1 MRAQRIIAL
10 PRLTLAPFSKAHVGS
25 QAPGNRWI
33 QLLLGLICMLVIS
46 SPQYVWALFTQPLTA
61 GLGATLPKLQITF
74 SILIVVQTFL
84 SPWQGVLVD
93 RFGPRVLLSIGVLI
107 TGLSWM
113 LAARSSSLTVLYLTY
128 GLLGGIG
135 TGIVYVGVIGHMV
148 QWFPDKRGLATG
160 LVAAGYGI
168 GALLT
173 TFPIAAVLRESTYQ
187 DALTRFGLLFAIVG
201 LVAAQGLRRP
211 DTAWQ
216 RAAAAAQRARA
227 VGGAAAGPP
236 FDFTPAE
243 MLGTRIFWL
252 MFAMMT
258 MMSTTGLM
266 VISQMGAFTRDF
278 GMASVLVFGLPL
290 LPLALSLD
298 RITNGATRPL
308 FGWISDR
315 FGREN
320 TMLVAF
326 ALEGTAM
333 TLWLLTR
340 ANPVLF
346 VLLSG
351 VVFFGWG
358 EIFSLFPSTLTDTF
372 GTKHATANYGCLYIA
387 QGVGSV
393 LGGPMAALLHEST
406 GSWFPVFA
414 VIITMDFTTA
424 VLAIAVL
431 KPMRRQ
437 WLEKTHRDRL
447 DVSAAEGDADRASHK
462 LLASSALRL
471 APSSAAEVGQSKAA
485 TALPAAGKTSALW
498 RRR

>member
-1 MRAQRIIAL
+1 MI
-10 PRLTLAPFSKAHVGS
+10 
-25 QAPGNRWI
+25 
-33 QLLLGLICMLVIS
+33 VIS

-61 GLGATLPKLQITF
+61 ELRSTLPELQITF

-93 RFGPRVLLSIGVLI
+93 RFGPRLLLSFGVLI
-107 TGLSWM
+107 TGLSWI
-113 LAARSSSLTVLYLTY
+113 LAAQVSSLTMLYLTY

-135 TGIVYVGVIGHMV
+135 TGVVYVGVIGHMV

-187 DALTRFGLLFAIVG
+187 VALTRFGLVFAVVG

-211 DTAWQ
+211 DAAWQ
-216 RAAAAAQRARA
+216 MAWNQRRRATGLATGHAAIDLT
-227 VGGAAAGPP
+227 P
-236 FDFTPAE
+236 FE

-266 VISQMGAFTRDF
+266 VTSQMGAFTRDF
-278 GMASVLVFGLPL
+278 GMGSVLVFGLPV

-308 FGWISDR
+308 FGWVSDR
-315 FGREN
+315 IGREN
-320 TMLVAF
+320 TMLIAF

-333 TLWLLTR
+333 TLWLLSR
-340 ANPVLF
+340 GNPVLF

-351 VVFFGWG
+351 LVFFGWG

-372 GTKHATANYGCLYIA
+372 GTRHATANYGCLYMA
-387 QGVGSV
+387 QGIGSV
-393 LGGPMAALLHEST
+393 LGGPVAALLHQST
-406 GSWFPVFA
+406 GSWIPVFA
-414 VIITMDFTTA
+414 VIITMDFATA
-424 VLAIAVL
+424 VLAIGVL
-431 KPMRRQ
+431 KPMRRRWFEQ
-437 WLEKTHRDRL
+437 SQRELVDIPMPE
-447 DVSAAEGDADRASHK
+447 AEWE
-462 LLASSALRL
+462 ALRTN
-471 APSSAAEVGQSKAA
+471 S
-485 TALPAAGKTSALW
+485 
-498 RRR
+498 